1 MAVFFGISVPVAGI
15 TGQQVLE
22 GMGQGSGAQF
32 RFDEQ
37 VYGMANSDAPL
48 AHGLWEE
55 SPWRPALVGPFGIQS
70 EPIAS
75 LELPYQSVI
84 SYHKIFLIA

>member
-1 MAVFFGISVPVAGI
+1 MLDAKIVQHLCYVLWTTHFQVLGMHLSYIRLQRKGRLEYPMAVFFGISVPVAGI

-48 AHGLWEE
+48 AHGL
-55 SPWRPALVGPFGIQS
+55 
-70 EPIAS
+70 
-75 LELPYQSVI
+75 
-84 SYHKIFLIA
+84 